1 MIIANHN
8 HNHKYLVP
16 IIVMNLDLTLVPVTT
31 KSNLDPHKLMGLK
44 RKRQNV
50 RNTPSKLE
58 FL

>member
-1 MIIANHN
+1 
-8 HNHKYLVP
+8 
-16 IIVMNLDLTLVPVTT
+16 MNLDLTLVPVTT